1 MIPKYLK
8 QAEGTRRCPGEIW
21 SINNDFSKKS
31 IAHTSRFALSL
42 TQPHFSTFA
51 SNRYTIYTLQQL
63 PTFSATLSLY
73 WPILPFNL
81 QISAHLCTILD
92 YTTLHPLP
100 YVWQCSLNH
109 WNLTPYNSLYF
120 PTSTF
125 PILLHLLKVPFHHTH
140 LCSIALPE
148 LRFSFLELLTL
159 LC

>member
-51 SNRYTIYTLQQL
+51 SNHYTIYTLQQL

-92 YTTLHPLP
+92 YTTPHPLP
-100 YVWQCSLNH
+100 YVWQCSLKLITQVTFTI
-109 WNLTPYNSLYF
+109 LTIHF
-120 PTSTF
+120 T
-125 PILLHLLKVPFHHTH
+125 
-140 LCSIALPE
+140 
-148 LRFSFLELLTL
+148 SFLQLSPYCCPYERSLSTTHIFAQLYSL
-159 LC
+159 NWGSVL